1 MQRNAVEKF
10 LATAMPGDKLFGES
24 VYYYGDKRLHG

>member
-24 VYYYGDKRLHG
+24 VYYYGG